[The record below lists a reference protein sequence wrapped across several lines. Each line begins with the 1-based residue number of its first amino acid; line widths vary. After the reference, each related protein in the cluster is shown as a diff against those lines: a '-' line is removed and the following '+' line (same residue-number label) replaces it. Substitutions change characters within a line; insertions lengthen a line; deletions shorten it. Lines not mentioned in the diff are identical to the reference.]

1 MDVPR
6 PTVAPPGRLVRLG
19 VVLDTRNPI
28 ERLREVA
35 RMCDRVGIGALWVE
49 DVQEPGEGGA
59 AAGQAAGAP
68 GEAGDGAARL
78 DAWTA
83 LALLAG
89 EVRRARI
96 GAVLDVAAW
105 APARLARMAAT
116 LGVLTGGRLEQAP

>member
-1 MDVPR
+1 MDVRR

-28 ERLREVA
+28 ERLREVQASAGGA
-35 RMCDRVGIGALWVE
+35 RM
-49 DVQEPGEGGA
+49 
-59 AAGQAAGAP
+59 
-68 GEAGDGAARL
+68 

-96 GAVLDVAAW
+96 GAVLDAGAW
-105 APARLARMAAT
+105 SPGRLARMAAT
-116 LGVLTGGRLEQAP
+116 LGALTGGRLELTLRASESSAGPAIRGLREALAATTVPAALDPAAAG